1 MGLVAI
7 RRPPTLRLWQLL
19 SHVRRLGWGVAD
31 QAMSSVS
38 NFAIVA
44 YAAHTVGAAAFGA
57 FSLAY
62 ITWQV
67 SISASRGVATD
78 PLLVRYSGV
87 DLQTWRRAVG
97 SCTGTGAVVGMVA
110 GACVLVAAA
119 VLSGTAKFAFLA
131 VGLAMPA
138 LLLQDSWRF
147 SFFAAGRGG
156 QAFLNDL
163 IWSVALI
170 PALVLLRAARAQSVF
185 WLILAWGAAAA
196 VAAAAGLLQAR
207 VVPRPSDAKRWLSQ
221 HRDLGYRYMAE
232 NVANT
237 GSSQVRAS
245 VLGLIV
251 GLAAVGYLQAV
262 TTLVGP
268 VVVLSMGMSMIGIP
282 EAARI
287 LRRSPQRLLL
297 FCLLVSGGLAVAA
310 LAWGAVL
317 LVALP
322 RGLGTLVLGSIW
334 RPTYPLVVP
343 FVLALVGIC
352 AAWVGPIIGL
362 HALGAARRSLR
373 AMLFASVASLPC
385 SLVGALFG
393 GILGAVWGLAIS
405 MWLGTLLWW
414 WELFAAMRES
424 GVWPLRHASASGLAS
439 SDVLSSAVNEPD
451 RQLEYAGT
459 PGWSAEPH
467 RSSPW
472 AEAQSASSSA
482 VRSVPPSSLRAL
494 LVPPNRSTPAS
505 EPATPPLIPTG
516 WSAVI
521 ASDRTYYDRAQKAR
535 NLSNCSVTFPAYS
548 DERRIPLAGIQMRV
562 GRRRATSDFEP
573 EIDLSDQSADPG
585 VSRLHAVLI
594 PTPDGTWA
602 VLDPGS
608 TNGTLLNGRKIAIG
622 DAVPLRDGDR
632 INLGAWT
639 VITVRR
645 H

>member
-7 RRPPTLRLWQLL
+7 RRPPTLGLWQLL

-44 YAAHTVGAAAFGA
+44 YAAHTVGAASFGA

-78 PLLVRYSGV
+78 PLLVRYSRV

-97 SCTGTGAVVGMVA
+97 SCTGTAAVVGMVA

-262 TTLVGP
+262 NTLVGP

-322 RGLGTLVLGSIW
+322 RGLGALLLGSIW

-343 FVLALVGIC
+343 FVIC
-352 AAWVGPIIGL
+352 ACW
-362 HALGAARRSLR
+362 HMRRLGRSDYRPAR
-373 AMLFASVASLPC
+373 
-385 SLVGALFG
+385 FG
-393 GILGAVWGLAIS
+393 
-405 MWLGTLLWW
+405 
-414 WELFAAMRES
+414 
-424 GVWPLRHASASGLAS
+424 
-439 SDVLSSAVNEPD
+439 
-451 RQLEYAGT
+451 
-459 PGWSAEPH
+459 
-467 RSSPW
+467 SSP
-472 AEAQSASSSA
+472 AK
-482 VRSVPPSSLRAL
+482 PSCDA
-494 LVPPNRSTPAS
+494 
-505 EPATPPLIPTG
+505 
-516 WSAVI
+516 
-521 ASDRTYYDRAQKAR
+521 
-535 NLSNCSVTFPAYS
+535 F
-548 DERRIPLAGIQMRV
+548 RV
-562 GRRRATSDFEP
+562 GRQYP
-573 EIDLSDQSADPG
+573 
-585 VSRLHAVLI
+585 V
-594 PTPDGTWA
+594 
-602 VLDPGS
+602 
-608 TNGTLLNGRKIAIG
+608 
-622 DAVPLRDGDR
+622 
-632 INLGAWT
+632 
-639 VITVRR
+639 
-645 H
+645 